1 MAAYLIFFID
11 IIVNLL
17 SILLIIYALMS
28 FAPLEPWHPAR
39 RFLDQLVQPIL
50 QPFRNVMPPVG
61 MFDFS
66 VMVAIIVIQLAG
78 QLLKAAVGIAFR

>member
-1 MAAYLIFFID
+1 MAVYLIALID
-11 IIVNLL
+11 IVVNLL
-17 SILLIIYALMS
+17 TILLIIYALMS

-50 QPFRNVMPPVG
+50 QPFRNVMPSVG

-66 VMVAIIVIQLAG
+66 VMIAIIVIQIAG
-78 QLLKAAVGIAFR
+78 YILKVMIAAAF

>member
-1 MAAYLIFFID
+1 MEVFLIVFID
-11 IIVNLL
+11 IVVKLL
-17 SILLIIYALMS
+17 TILLIIYALMS

-66 VMVAIIVIQLAG
+66 VMIAIIVIQVAG
-78 QLLKAAVGIAFR
+78 LILKYMVQAAF

>member
-1 MAAYLIFFID
+1 MEVFLIALID
-11 IIVNLL
+11 IIIKLL
-17 SILLIIYALMS
+17 TILLIIYALMS

-50 QPFRNVMPPVG
+50 QPFRNVMPSVG

-66 VMVAIIVIQLAG
+66 VMIAIIVIQIAG
-78 QLLKAAVGIAFR
+78 YILKIIIAAAF

>member
-1 MAAYLIFFID
+1 MATLLLTVIEVL
-11 IIVNLL
+11 VNLL
-17 SILLIIYALMS
+17 TILLVIYALMS

-50 QPFRNVMPPVG
+50 QPFRNVVPPVG

-66 VMVAIIVIQLAG
+66 VMVAIIVIQIAG
-78 QLLKAAVGIAFR
+78 YILKLMVVAAF

>member
-1 MAAYLIFFID
+1 MAVYLIVLID
-11 IIVNLL
+11 IVVKLVTIV
-17 SILLIIYALMS
+17 LIIYALMS

-39 RFLDQLVQPIL
+39 RFMDQLVQPIL

-66 VMVAIIVIQLAG
+66 VMIAIIVIQIAG
-78 QLLKAAVGIAFR
+78 YILKVMVAAAF

>member
-1 MAAYLIFFID
+1 VAVYLIALID
-11 IIVNLL
+11 IVVNLL
-17 SILLIIYALMS
+17 TILLIIYALMS

-50 QPFRNVMPPVG
+50 QPFRNVMPSVG

-66 VMVAIIVIQLAG
+66 VMIAIIVIQIAG
-78 QLLKAAVGIAFR
+78 YILKVMIAAAF